1 MAAYKVLVTGG
12 CGYIGSHTSIDL
24 LQKGFEVVSVDS
36 LERSKAFVADRVSE
50 ISGKAFHN
58 YAFDCRDYAQ
68 LRQVFTAHPDIRGI
82 IHFAAYKA
90 VGESVEQPLMYYDN
104 NINSLIN
111 VLRVAEE
118 FDVQDFVFSSSC
130 SVYGNAAEL
139 PVSEAT
145 PLAEA
150 ESPYGRTKVISE
162 KIIQECSINSRMRF
176 ILLRYFNPTGA
187 HTSGLLGEIPFGSP
201 QNLIP
206 VITETAIGRRASLT
220 VFGDDYDTRDGSC
233 IRDYIHVMDIAE
245 AHTLGLQYLQSNRNT
260 DQVEI
265 LNLGSGNGI
274 SVLEMIRS
282 FESVTGR
289 TLNYQIGPRREGDVI
304 AVYADNSRAKKL
316 LGWECKQGVDDMMRT
331 AWAWEQRMQEENIR
345 EK

>member
-162 KIIQECSINSRMRF
+162 KIIQECSINSRMLF

>member
-1 MAAYKVLVTGG
+1 
-12 CGYIGSHTSIDL
+12 
-24 LQKGFEVVSVDS
+24 
-36 LERSKAFVADRVSE
+36 
-50 ISGKAFHN
+50 
-58 YAFDCRDYAQ
+58 
-68 LRQVFTAHPDIRGI
+68 
-82 IHFAAYKA
+82 
-90 VGESVEQPLMYYDN
+90 
-104 NINSLIN
+104 
-111 VLRVAEE
+111 
-118 FDVQDFVFSSSC
+118 
-130 SVYGNAAEL
+130 
-139 PVSEAT
+139 
-145 PLAEA
+145 
-150 ESPYGRTKVISE
+150 VISE
-162 KIIQECSINSRMRF
+162 KIIQEYSINSRMRF

>member
-176 ILLRYFNPTGA
+176 ILLRYLNPTGA

>member
-162 KIIQECSINSRMRF
+162 KIIHEYSINSRMRF

>member
-1 MAAYKVLVTGG
+1 
-12 CGYIGSHTSIDL
+12 
-24 LQKGFEVVSVDS
+24 
-36 LERSKAFVADRVSE
+36 
-50 ISGKAFHN
+50 
-58 YAFDCRDYAQ
+58 
-68 LRQVFTAHPDIRGI
+68 
-82 IHFAAYKA
+82 
-90 VGESVEQPLMYYDN
+90 
-104 NINSLIN
+104 
-111 VLRVAEE
+111 
-118 FDVQDFVFSSSC
+118 
-130 SVYGNAAEL
+130 
-139 PVSEAT
+139 
-145 PLAEA
+145 
-150 ESPYGRTKVISE
+150 
-162 KIIQECSINSRMRF
+162 
-176 ILLRYFNPTGA
+176 
-187 HTSGLLGEIPFGSP
+187 
-201 QNLIP
+201 
-206 VITETAIGRRASLT
+206 
-220 VFGDDYDTRDGSC
+220 TRDGSC